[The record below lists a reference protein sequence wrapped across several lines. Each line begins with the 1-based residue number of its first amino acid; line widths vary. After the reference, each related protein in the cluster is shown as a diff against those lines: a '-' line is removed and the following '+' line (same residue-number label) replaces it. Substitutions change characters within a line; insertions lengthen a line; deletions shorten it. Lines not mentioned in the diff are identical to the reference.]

1 MVCHATTCRMA
12 RNPSRVAVK
21 RREVG
26 GLQGEAFSALDLSE
40 IGCVESHP
48 TRISGRSSVDPA
60 PRRCH
65 CRHFQ
70 GQNRHFQGR
79 RGRDISTHAKFAK
92 VWVGFPRFRATRI
105 GAKLQ
110 SVTNCGAVRC
120 GSAARFRRSAHVAKG
135 TPWSAEYYWS
145 LSCFSRVFIRHD
157 YFRGFLTALREGFI
171 SGHFSGRSAPKPGR
185 FGKPARFTVSRDGI
199 SQKRRGIIS
208 DLFPANLRDMRDSDL
223 CRL

>member
-65 CRHFQ
+65 CHHFQ
-70 GQNRHFQGR
+70 GENRHFQGR
-79 RGRDISTHAKFAK
+79 RRRNFHTRQIRKSLGGFSKISRHANRNKIT
-92 VWVGFPRFRATRI
+92 VSTY
-105 GAKLQ
+105 L
-110 SVTNCGAVRC
+110 
-120 GSAARFRRSAHVAKG
+120 SAF
-135 TPWSAEYYWS
+135 
-145 LSCFSRVFIRHD
+145 LFSC
-157 YFRGFLTALREGFI
+157 LK
-171 SGHFSGRSAPKPGR
+171 KPG
-185 FGKPARFTVSRDGI
+185 AS
-199 SQKRRGIIS
+199 II
-208 DLFPANLRDMRDSDL
+208 FPLNPETGHVNPQRCQNQPGRTANSPDI
-223 CRL
+223 CCG

>member
-79 RGRDISTHAKFAK
+79 RRRNFHTRQIRKSLGGFSKISRHANRNK
-92 VWVGFPRFRATRI
+92 I
-105 GAKLQ
+105 
-110 SVTNCGAVRC
+110 
-120 GSAARFRRSAHVAKG
+120 
-135 TPWSAEYYWS
+135 
-145 LSCFSRVFIRHD
+145 
-157 YFRGFLTALREGFI
+157 
-171 SGHFSGRSAPKPGR
+171 
-185 FGKPARFTVSRDGI
+185 TVSVPPPVLHG
-199 SQKRRGIIS
+199 RGAASLVTGLPGPGKMSVPIVGVRVGAEAPSRGRVICM
-208 DLFPANLRDMRDSDL
+208 LET
-223 CRL
+223 

>member
-1 MVCHATTCRMA
+1 MVCGTTTCRMA

-79 RGRDISTHAKFAK
+79 RRRNFHTRQIRKSLGGFSKISRHTN
-92 VWVGFPRFRATRI
+92 RT
-105 GAKLQ
+105 KLQ
-110 SVTNCGAVRC
+110 SGICSRVCV
-120 GSAARFRRSAHVAKG
+120 SAASSSVSTQSVTAV
-135 TPWSAEYYWS
+135 
-145 LSCFSRVFIRHD
+145 D
-157 YFRGFLTALREGFI
+157 YDDFWTLKA
-171 SGHFSGRSAPKPGR
+171 S
-185 FGKPARFTVSRDGI
+185 
-199 SQKRRGIIS
+199 
-208 DLFPANLRDMRDSDL
+208 
-223 CRL
+223 

>member
-1 MVCHATTCRMA
+1 MVCGTTTCRMA

-79 RGRDISTHAKFAK
+79 RRRNFHTRQIRKSLGGFSKISRHANRNKITVRSQLNTSPNNTPGGGGKENTQSNLRVSQAGGSSPSASQPAK
-92 VWVGFPRFRATRI
+92 VLKCPQYR
-105 GAKLQ
+105 
-110 SVTNCGAVRC
+110 
-120 GSAARFRRSAHVAKG
+120 
-135 TPWSAEYYWS
+135 
-145 LSCFSRVFIRHD
+145 
-157 YFRGFLTALREGFI
+157 
-171 SGHFSGRSAPKPGR
+171 
-185 FGKPARFTVSRDGI
+185 
-199 SQKRRGIIS
+199 
-208 DLFPANLRDMRDSDL
+208 
-223 CRL
+223 

>member
-79 RGRDISTHAKFAK
+79 RRRNFHTRQIRKSLGGFSKISRHANRNKITVRSFHLLQISHNDVWLGTGDGGGLTVILFLFVWREILENPPRLLRIWRVWKF
-92 VWVGFPRFRATRI
+92 R
-105 GAKLQ
+105 L
-110 SVTNCGAVRC
+110 
-120 GSAARFRRSAHVAKG
+120 RR
-135 TPWSAEYYWS
+135 P
-145 LSCFSRVFIRHD
+145 
-157 YFRGFLTALREGFI
+157 
-171 SGHFSGRSAPKPGR
+171 
-185 FGKPARFTVSRDGI
+185 
-199 SQKRRGIIS
+199 
-208 DLFPANLRDMRDSDL
+208 
-223 CRL
+223 

>member
-1 MVCHATTCRMA
+1 MVCGTTTCRMA

-79 RGRDISTHAKFAK
+79 RRRNFHTRQIRKSLGGFSKISRHTNRNKITVSFLHRRGGSGRRLCRLFCCRLRATVGRDHSTLGQQKYVPK
-92 VWVGFPRFRATRI
+92 
-105 GAKLQ
+105 
-110 SVTNCGAVRC
+110 
-120 GSAARFRRSAHVAKG
+120 SAFWRLFDDN
-135 TPWSAEYYWS
+135 
-145 LSCFSRVFIRHD
+145 SR
-157 YFRGFLTALREGFI
+157 GL
-171 SGHFSGRSAPKPGR
+171 SGHFTGRQAPNHGVVGP
-185 FGKPARFTVSRDGI
+185 
-199 SQKRRGIIS
+199 
-208 DLFPANLRDMRDSDL
+208 
-223 CRL
+223 

>member
-65 CRHFQ
+65 CRHSQ
-70 GQNRHFQGR
+70 GQRHHFQGR
-79 RGRDISTHAKFAK
+79 RRRNFHTRQIRKSLGGFSKISRHANRNKITVRMWHSGLQFSPDGTKFESFLGGTFCEIPPIFDSVSAGRESDLSDPQCART
-92 VWVGFPRFRATRI
+92 PRFWSRAT
-105 GAKLQ
+105 
-110 SVTNCGAVRC
+110 
-120 GSAARFRRSAHVAKG
+120 
-135 TPWSAEYYWS
+135 
-145 LSCFSRVFIRHD
+145 
-157 YFRGFLTALREGFI
+157 
-171 SGHFSGRSAPKPGR
+171 
-185 FGKPARFTVSRDGI
+185 
-199 SQKRRGIIS
+199 
-208 DLFPANLRDMRDSDL
+208 
-223 CRL
+223 

>member
-70 GQNRHFQGR
+70 GQNRHCQGR
-79 RGRDISTHAKFAK
+79 RRRNFHTRQIRKSLGGFSKISRHANRNK
-92 VWVGFPRFRATRI
+92 I
-105 GAKLQ
+105 
-110 SVTNCGAVRC
+110 
-120 GSAARFRRSAHVAKG
+120 
-135 TPWSAEYYWS
+135 
-145 LSCFSRVFIRHD
+145 
-157 YFRGFLTALREGFI
+157 
-171 SGHFSGRSAPKPGR
+171 
-185 FGKPARFTVSRDGI
+185 TVSVVEGDFALFSPKILAAGSVDVLLRRRLLLLSLGLL
-199 SQKRRGIIS
+199 QGEGRRGLVLKRRRFVNI
-208 DLFPANLRDMRDSDL
+208 FFTR
-223 CRL
+223 

>member
-1 MVCHATTCRMA
+1 MVCGTTTCRMA

-60 PRRCH
+60 PRRRH

-79 RGRDISTHAKFAK
+79 RRRNIHTDQIRKSLGGFSKISRHANRNKIT
-92 VWVGFPRFRATRI
+92 VRPILPDSELPRPARQIRAAYLHCGWGKR
-105 GAKLQ
+105 
-110 SVTNCGAVRC
+110 VT
-120 GSAARFRRSAHVAKG
+120 
-135 TPWSAEYYWS
+135 
-145 LSCFSRVFIRHD
+145 L
-157 YFRGFLTALREGFI
+157 LTVI
-171 SGHFSGRSAPKPGR
+171 FSGTSVARDS
-185 FGKPARFTVSRDGI
+185 GKPTQSFACEFHGRTFETSSI
-199 SQKRRGIIS
+199 
-208 DLFPANLRDMRDSDL
+208 
-223 CRL
+223 